1 MRNKSGLTPINYCIN
16 SGDKLPR
23 ILKHAAYLRELDRK
37 FQSKLP
43 IALRGLF
50 KIANIRPNLAV
61 VICKSQLQASKV
73 RMHSRVILQI
83 LQRDFKISAKKLRII
98 LESNKFGA

>member
-1 MRNKSGLTPINYCIN
+1 MRNNSGLTPINYCFDSKDN
-16 SGDKLPR
+16 NLPR

-43 IALRGLF
+43 LALRGLCS
-50 KIANIRPNLAV
+50 IANIRENLLV
-61 VICKSQLQASKV
+61 VICYSQLEASKV

-83 LQRDFKISAKKLRII
+83 IQQDFKITAKKLKII
-98 LESNKFGA
+98 IESS